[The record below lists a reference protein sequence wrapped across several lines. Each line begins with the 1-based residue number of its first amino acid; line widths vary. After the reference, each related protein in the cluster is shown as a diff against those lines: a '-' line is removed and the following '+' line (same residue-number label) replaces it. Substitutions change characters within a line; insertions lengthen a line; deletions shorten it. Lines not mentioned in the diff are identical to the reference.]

1 MKPVLSISLL
11 CSGRKETKKCLD
23 SLKPIM
29 DQVDSELIIVDTG
42 CDEQTRELLAE
53 YTDHIVPF
61 VWCDDFSKARNAG
74 LREAKGEWFLYIDD
88 DEYFADTSEIVGF
101 FRSGEYRKYGQAC
114 YLQRNHLD
122 LTGQRYQDMW
132 VSRMIKLSKDT
143 HFTDKIHEYLA
154 PIRGENKLLHN
165 WVEHYGYVFAS
176 PEEKKRHDQRNAA
189 LLTGCLEEDPG
200 NLRIRAHL
208 AQEYMGHP
216 DYVNMERICRESLER
231 IQNQK
236 DSLHN
241 SYRQTFYMGL
251 LLALLN
257 LGKFDEAKEFF
268 ETAIQDKTMD
278 ELGRAGMSGIA
289 SEIYYRQGDYETC
302 DKCCLE
308 YIRIYNGKNGQM
320 DKVPYSPVFVQ
331 SIFYRSNRNNVFS
344 MYMASRVCQKE
355 TDALKKYFWEM
366 CWDEE
371 NFSIYGNLI
380 PDIVEALAEIPCDD
394 ELIPIARKLMED
406 ARVQELTINAIK
418 KTVEKKGEEALRS
431 LAGIFGQ
438 AEGQHY
444 YIWYLKVFAAAQA
457 GSKEQLE
464 EAYGMLFQKVVDC
477 LELEDRVFK
486 LADENHLDLNRIFA
500 GIPFDQWRDGVDSF
514 CQKNPLDKVRAKK
527 AYLDR
532 LCNAGEIRY
541 DYFDLKVSEVEA
553 VVTAAEFGY
562 QQIRKKMQIFS
573 DKSLLFYRRFYL
585 PEAFEGEMEMLP
597 ASCRAAVV
605 LHRAL
610 KAADAGDIAQFRQE
624 ITKAIGLFGPLNEG
638 IKNFGKQF
646 ADWQEAQLK
655 KDSGAESAAQ
665 EMQVLARQVKAQI
678 RHFIE
683 QGEKKT
689 AAGVLQQL
697 KSLTPDDPEIS
708 ELEELCGETCLFF

>member
-61 VWCDDFSKARNAG
+61 VWCDDFSRARNAG
-74 LREAKGEWFLYIDD
+74 LKEAKGEWFLYIDD

-101 FRSGEYRKYGQAC
+101 FRSGEYKKYGQAC
-114 YLQRNHLD
+114 YIQRNYID
-122 LTGQRYQDMW
+122 RQGNRYQDMW
-132 VSRMIKLSKDT
+132 VSRMIRIAPDT
-143 HFTDKIHEYLA
+143 HFQDKIHEYLD
-154 PIRGENKLLHN
+154 PVHGPYKLIHS
-165 WVEHYGYVFAS
+165 WVDHYGYAFAS
-176 PEEKKRHDQRNAA
+176 PEDKQKHDQRNIG
-189 LLTGCLEEDPG
+189 LLKKVLEEDPK

-208 AQEYMGHP
+208 AQEYYGVP
-216 DYVNMERICRESLER
+216 KFRELIELCDETFPFLKKNDELS
-231 IQNQK
+231 
-236 DSLHN
+236 N
-241 SYRQTFYMGL
+241 SYRQTFYMGK

-257 LGKFDEAKEFF
+257 LQEFEKAREFF
-268 ETAIQDKTMD
+268 EVAGRDKRND
-278 ELGRAGMSGIA
+278 KFGRAGLCGIA
-289 SEIYYRQGDYETC
+289 SEIYYKRKDYASC
-302 DKCCLE
+302 DKCCE
-308 YIRIYNGKNGQM
+308 EFIKIYEEEDGEIKRI
-320 DKVPYSPVFVQ
+320 PYSPVFIQ
-331 SIFYRSNRNNVFS
+331 SIFYLSNRNNVFS
-344 MYMASRVCQKE
+344 MYICSRLCQG
-355 TDALKKYFWEM
+355 DAGALKKYFWNLG
-366 CWDEE
+366 WEE
-371 NFSIYGNLI
+371 DNFSIYTRLI
-380 PDIVEALAEIPCDD
+380 PDMVSNLAKMPYEEEFVPIAKKMIEDERVRDLTIESIQTTVKEEGDNALLPLAE
-394 ELIPIARKLMED
+394 L
-406 ARVQELTINAIK
+406 
-418 KTVEKKGEEALRS
+418 
-431 LAGIFGQ
+431 FGQ
-438 AEGQHY
+438 AQSGHY
-444 YIWYLKVFAAAQA
+444 YIWYLKVILAADRKQRDELIA
-457 GSKEQLE
+457 
-464 EAYGMLFQKVVDC
+464 AYSELFKKVVDC
-477 LELEDRVFK
+477 LELEDRIFQIAEDFQID
-486 LADENHLDLNRIFA
+486 LDEVFA
-500 GIPFDQWRDGVDSF
+500 GISFDQWKQGVDSF
-514 CQKNPLDKVRAKK
+514 CQKSPMDKVRPRK
-527 AYLDR
+527 AFLDR
-532 LCNAGEIRY
+532 HCKAGNIRY
-541 DYFDLKVSEVEA
+541 DYLDLKVSEVEA

-610 KAADAGDIAQFRQE
+610 KAADAEDIAQFRQE

-646 ADWQEAQLK
+646 ADWQENQLK
-655 KDSGAESAAQ
+655 QDDGAESAAQ

-697 KSLTPDDPEIS
+697 KSLTPDDPELN
-708 ELEELCGETCLFF
+708 ELEELCEEN